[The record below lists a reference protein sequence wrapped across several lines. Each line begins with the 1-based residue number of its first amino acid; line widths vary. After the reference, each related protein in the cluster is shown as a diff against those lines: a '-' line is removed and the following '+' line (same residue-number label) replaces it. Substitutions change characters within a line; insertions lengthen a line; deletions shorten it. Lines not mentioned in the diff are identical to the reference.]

1 MTKGNRRENPEN
13 RRRGVCSRLSQNLGI
28 QPINNCIAY
37 MNGAILTEADKIL
50 NGQKSDSWQAAD
62 IAMEMTSK
70 LNSVMDRWPKA
81 KMKDLK
87 AENTK
92 RKEEKIEL
100 WSDPEYVLSKEE
112 RKEAK
117 EIVNDYYKNKYSRNM
132 DSEAYEEFCKI
143 VMIENKTRVGAG
155 VLVGFFES
163 IPLWD
168 LMEKGTD
175 KGFAWAEEQSGG
187 EIGYTFSEQIDIIEK
202 QFPTATKVG
211 EGAGYILQFLA
222 LRGILAEGKTGKALE
237 KAGEGMIA
245 KMGLEG
251 AAKAAAQK
259 TAKSM
264 VNVTLDTMV
273 DTLLKTIPHAI
284 VNGIDGKSAE
294 EIAKEALAETGES
307 FAYNITGE
315 VLAVMVE
322 NIAKGILKDK
332 KFPNNLDDTC
342 KGESDTL
349 EDVVEGGTDALNNL
363 KPQNLM
369 DELASSGVK
378 YNPDEV
384 IAVTK
389 TADGKLLW
397 LEQGNTKSGL
407 THILERHADDF
418 ASQGIDDIPLL
429 LNDVL
434 KTAPIKAGSNSK
446 GLFAD
451 YVFNGN
457 TYRVAYGTNGYIVSF
472 YPID

>member
-1 MTKGNRRENPEN
+1 
-13 RRRGVCSRLSQNLGI
+13 
-28 QPINNCIAY
+28 

-92 RKEEKIEL
+92 RQEEKIEL

-332 KFPNNLDDTC
+332 EFPNNLDDTC
-342 KGESDTL
+342 NGESDIM
-349 EDVVEGGTDALNNL
+349 VEGGTVPKGTLTGKLDGLTTAERTMVDDLLNAGNNVEIIPRSNIPGNKTPDFL
-363 KPQNLM
+363 VN
-369 DELASSGVK
+369 GVK
-378 YNPDEV
+378 TELKTLTGTSLNTPVTRIQDGFKQGAEAV
-384 IAVTK
+384 II
-389 TADGKLLW
+389 DGR
-397 LEQGNTKSGL
+397 NTGL
-407 THILERHADDF
+407 TLDDANTVIERALGKYGGELP
-418 ASQGIDDIPLL
+418 GIVEIW
-429 LNDVL
+429 
-434 KTAPIKAGSNSK
+434 TTEGII
-446 GLFAD
+446 
-451 YVFNGN
+451 
-457 TYRVAYGTNGYIVSF
+457 RR
-472 YPID
+472 

>member
-1 MTKGNRRENPEN
+1 
-13 RRRGVCSRLSQNLGI
+13 
-28 QPINNCIAY
+28 

-92 RKEEKIEL
+92 RQEEKIEL

-155 VLVGFFES
+155 VLAGFFES

-222 LRGILAEGKTGKALE
+222 LRGILAESKTGKALE

-342 KGESDTL
+342 NGESDIM
-349 EDVVEGGTDALNNL
+349 VESGSKTIITPEMEEKILLGQRKNPAKNELIGGHSPNINNANPNYAVEVL
-363 KPQNLM
+363 QT
-369 DELASSGVK
+369 
-378 YNPDEV
+378 NPDGTQKIKFVTQYDDGNLSNIKTSTIFPDSWSDDKIIESIKAVGDSSPIGVRTSDGAMLYRETIDGVQIEV
-384 IAVTK
+384 IKIGDTVTSGYPTGSVK
-389 TADGKLLW
+389 TGLLPGFNS
-397 LEQGNTKSGL
+397 LE
-407 THILERHADDF
+407 
-418 ASQGIDDIPLL
+418 
-429 LNDVL
+429 
-434 KTAPIKAGSNSK
+434 
-446 GLFAD
+446 
-451 YVFNGN
+451 
-457 TYRVAYGTNGYIVSF
+457 
-472 YPID
+472 

>member
-92 RKEEKIEL
+92 RQEEKIEL

-155 VLVGFFES
+155 VLAGFFES

-222 LRGILAEGKTGKALE
+222 LRGILAESKTGKALE

-342 KGESDTL
+342 NGESDIMVESGTASSKGGL
-349 EDVVEGGTDALNNL
+349 NSINKIDDLLVDPSKLAGVSGDELYEYLIKNGYDVKPLSKGSYKGIPFEEGGGFKVNWGGDRILQYHPADASHHGGAYF
-363 KPQNLM
+363 KI
-369 DELASSGVK
+369 SSGETGTIRI
-378 YNPDEV
+378 DL
-384 IAVTK
+384 
-389 TADGKLLW
+389 DGNII
-397 LEQGNTKSGL
+397 E
-407 THILERHADDF
+407 
-418 ASQGIDDIPLL
+418 
-429 LNDVL
+429 
-434 KTAPIKAGSNSK
+434 
-446 GLFAD
+446 
-451 YVFNGN
+451 
-457 TYRVAYGTNGYIVSF
+457 
-472 YPID
+472 

>member
-92 RKEEKIEL
+92 RQEEKIEL

-155 VLVGFFES
+155 VLAGFFES

-222 LRGILAEGKTGKALE
+222 LRGILAESKTGKALE

-332 KFPNNLDDTC
+332 EFPNNLDDTC
-342 KGESDTL
+342 NGESDIM
-349 EDVVEGGTDALNNL
+349 VE
-363 KPQNLM
+363 
-369 DELASSGVK
+369 SGR
-378 YNPDEV
+378 
-384 IAVTK
+384 
-389 TADGKLLW
+389 
-397 LEQGNTKSGL
+397 NTGAG
-407 THILERHADDF
+407 EY
-418 ASQGIDDIPLL
+418 
-429 LNDVL
+429 
-434 KTAPIKAGSNSK
+434 TAPSGGGGVTSTIKANGQTVNFGHGGRHLEGTGLNVDAVNQALANEVSTLDLGTGQFHK
-446 GLFAD
+446 GQIIVD
-451 YVFNGN
+451 GITIEYTSYGVSEGIINVG
-457 TYRVAYGTNGYIVSF
+457 TY
-472 YPID
+472 YPLQ